1 MNIILKNVSSGY
13 SSDKPVIKDLTLDI
27 KEGRI
32 TGIVGPNGSGKT
44 TLLRVLSGILPYSG
58 EITFSDNDSSMELKN
73 LSRIDIAKNLALMPQ
88 FSSIYFSY
96 SVYDTVML
104 GRYAHSK
111 THHSKSIKDAL
122 GNMMG
127 NPSAV
132 DREMV
137 NYALNITGLTKH
149 SGSQLSELSGGQ
161 MQRVLLARTIAQS
174 TPTILLDEPTNHL
187 DLKYQK
193 ELMDYIVSWVHS
205 DKNTENHSVIAVF
218 HDISLAASI
227 CDDII
232 LMKNGESIK
241 NGPVSE
247 VLTRNLI
254 NQVYD
259 MDVASY
265 LKKQL
270 SIWND

>member
-127 NPSAV
+127 NPSEA

-205 DKNTENHSVIAVF
+205 DKNTENHSVLAVF

>member
-1 MNIILKNVSSGY
+1 
-13 SSDKPVIKDLTLDI
+13 
-27 KEGRI
+27 
-32 TGIVGPNGSGKT
+32 
-44 TLLRVLSGILPYSG
+44 
-58 EITFSDNDSSMELKN
+58 
-73 LSRIDIAKNLALMPQ
+73 
-88 FSSIYFSY
+88 
-96 SVYDTVML
+96 
-104 GRYAHSK
+104 
-111 THHSKSIKDAL
+111 
-122 GNMMG
+122 
-127 NPSAV
+127 
-132 DREMV
+132 
-137 NYALNITGLTKH
+137 
-149 SGSQLSELSGGQ
+149 
-161 MQRVLLARTIAQS
+161 MQRVILARTIAQS
-174 TPTILLDEPTNHL
+174 TPNILLDAPTNHL